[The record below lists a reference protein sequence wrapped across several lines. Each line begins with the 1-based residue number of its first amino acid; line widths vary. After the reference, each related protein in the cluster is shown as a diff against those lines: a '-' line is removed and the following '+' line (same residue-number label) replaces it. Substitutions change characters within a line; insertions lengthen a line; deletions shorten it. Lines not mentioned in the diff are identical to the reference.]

1 MCQVL
6 GAEPP
11 LPLAS
16 GRSYAL
22 RSFHVA
28 VVVFLW
34 GDADSRW
41 VPSQVTVWIEAPC
54 AGPGVAGAEPY
65 GDVPVT
71 VGGCVRPVLQG
82 LLRDR
87 K

>member
-1 MCQVL
+1 MPRPGGRAPAAARERALLGPSVFPRRSCDTSLGGRRFQV
-6 GAEPP
+6 
-11 LPLAS
+11 
-16 GRSYAL
+16 
-22 RSFHVA
+22 
-28 VVVFLW
+28 
-34 GDADSRW
+34 

>member
-1 MCQVL
+1 M
-6 GAEPP
+6 
-11 LPLAS
+11 
-16 GRSYAL
+16 
-22 RSFHVA
+22 
-28 VVVFLW
+28 
-34 GDADSRW
+34 
-41 VPSQVTVWIEAPC
+41 TVWIEAPC

-71 VGGCVRPVLQG
+71 VGDVPVTVGGCVRPVLQG